1 MKKTG
6 CKENR
11 TDKRDYKGKPM
22 PKYLYF
28 YLVFNND
35 ANYRVKLP
43 TLEDLKSDYVGY
55 VLDITRNNVSEA
67 AEILHISQPTIHNRS
82 KNYRLH

>member
-1 MKKTG
+1 MRKL
-6 CKENR
+6 
-11 TDKRDYKGKPM
+11 M

-43 TLEDLKSDYVGY
+43 TLEDLKSDYIGY
-55 VLDITRNNVSEA
+55 VLNLTDNNVSEA
-67 AEILHISQPTIHNRS
+67 AEILRISRPTIHNRRRS
-82 KNYRLH
+82 ALLH

>member
-1 MKKTG
+1 VG
-6 CKENR
+6 F
-11 TDKRDYKGKPM
+11 KGNPM

-35 ANYRVKLP
+35 ASYRVKLP
-43 TLEDLKSDYVGY
+43 TLENLKSDYIGY
-55 VLDITRNNVSEA
+55 VLDITSDNVSET
-67 AEILHISQPTIHNRS
+67 AEILHISRPTIHNRC

>member
-1 MKKTG
+1 
-6 CKENR
+6 
-11 TDKRDYKGKPM
+11 M

-35 ANYRVKLP
+35 ASYRVKLP
-43 TLEDLKSDYVGY
+43 TLENLKSDYIGY
-55 VLDITRNNVSEA
+55 VLDITSDNVSEA
-67 AEILHISQPTIHNRS
+67 AEILHISRPTIPNRC

>member
-6 CKENR
+6 CKENHTER
-11 TDKRDYKGKPM
+11 AGCKGELM

-67 AEILHISQPTIHNRS
+67 AEILHISQPTIHNKN

>member
-1 MKKTG
+1 MKKTS

-11 TDKRDYKGKPM
+11 TDRAGDKGKLM

-28 YLVFNND
+28 YLVFSND

-67 AEILHISQPTIHNRS
+67 AEILHISPPTIHNRNRNS
-82 KNYRLH
+82 LSH